1 MMMTTKMKCAL
12 FVNQLLR
19 GVRLVS
25 NIRVM
30 NLQLSLENGECSQER
45 DRLHHWSFLS
55 IICYIVFTSIMFLTL
70 SMISMDTANMPF
82 IYSAFRH
89 GFRVRIVIIQLVRLV
104 GRSGSLVQRE
114 Q

>member
-30 NLQLSLENGECSQER
+30 NRLLSLENGECSQER
-45 DRLHHWSFLS
+45 EIGYIIGHSYLLFVILFLHLLCF
-55 IICYIVFTSIMFLTL
+55 
-70 SMISMDTANMPF
+70 
-82 IYSAFRH
+82 
-89 GFRVRIVIIQLVRLV
+89 
-104 GRSGSLVQRE
+104 
-114 Q
+114 